1 MQRARRAQ
9 WHRSE
14 AGVLGVVLLGTT
26 LSALGAVPAGASSDR
41 AATTEAPGRVLFRD
55 PAGTDGPATA
65 ARTTTA
71 PGAAYALSRTFALHS
86 LPGSQHTIFLDF
98 DGATVADTAWN
109 TPDIGLEPRDYK
121 GWVLDPLNPLSDV
134 ELADIQNI
142 WQRVAED
149 YAPFD
154 VDVTTADPGQDALT
168 RSGPDDATY
177 GTRVLVSS
185 SNPAM
190 RVVCPDLCSG
200 SAFFDVFDLTSAHDF
215 YQPAWVF
222 PKMLFNDPKDIGET
236 ISHEVGHNFGLLH
249 DGTATDGYYGGHR
262 NWAPIMGAGFDR
274 PITQWSRGEY
284 AGADNQQDDLALIA
298 ANGAPLRPDEAG
310 STPDGAG
317 PLPAGRAYI
326 TDNADVDVYAL
337 GSCDGSVTV
346 SARSASVSPDLD
358 IRVSVLRAD
367 GTLVAGANPPSNN
380 LDRDRVK
387 GMSAAVAAQVPPGS
401 YFVAVT
407 GVGHGGAV
415 SGYDGYASVGSYRLS
430 QRGCSG

>member
-1 MQRARRAQ
+1 
-9 WHRSE
+9 
-14 AGVLGVVLLGTT
+14 VVLVGAV
-26 LSALGAVPAGASSDR
+26 LSAIGAVPAGASPD
-41 AATTEAPGRVLFRD
+41 AGATTAGSGRVLFRD
-55 PAGTDGPATA
+55 PAGPAADGGTTARRATA
-65 ARTTTA
+65 TK
-71 PGAAYALSRTFALHS
+71 AAFPLSQTFALHS

-98 DGATVADTAWN
+98 DGATVAGTAWN
-109 TPDIGLEPRDYK
+109 GPDIGLAAGDYR
-121 GWVLDPLNPLSDV
+121 GWVLDPQDPLSDA
-134 ELADIQNI
+134 ELAGIQDI

-154 VDVTTADPGQDALT
+154 VDVTTSDPGQDALT
-168 RSGPDDATY
+168 RSGPDDPTY

-185 SNPAM
+185 SNAAM

-249 DGTATDGYYGGHR
+249 DGTATDGYYDGHR
-262 NWAPIMGAGFDR
+262 NWAPIMGVGFDR
-274 PITQWSRGEY
+274 AVTQWSRGGY
-284 AGADNQQDDLALIA
+284 AGANNQQDDLALIA
-298 ANGAPLRPDEAG
+298 ANGAPLRADEAG

-337 GSCDGSVTV
+337 GTCAGSVTV
-346 SARSASVSPDLD
+346 SARPAPVSPDLD

-380 LDRDRVK
+380 LDRDRAQ
-387 GMSAAVAAQVPPGS
+387 GMSATVAAQVPAGS
-401 YFVAVT
+401 YYVAVT
-407 GVGHGGAV
+407 GVGHGGAL
-415 SGYDGYASVGSYRLS
+415 SGYDGYASVGSYRVS